1 MSLSD
6 YSSDDSLEEEELG
19 SQQISSRLRK
29 VNMNSK
35 KVANSDAG
43 PSSVRL

>member
-6 YSSDDSLEEEELG
+6 YSSDDSLEEEEQAA
-19 SQQISSRLRK
+19 QQIPSRLRR
-29 VNMNSK
+29 VDMNSK

-43 PSSVRL
+43 PSSVRS